1 MSLINKIRHA
11 SIGAQKAMMNLMI
24 LVVFVPHILYGLPPI
39 NSLRVFDSNNKIIG
53 DLGKTFSFQAVVA
66 GGFNTTGYNA
76 NGDRVNALQ
85 YLSADQN
92 GLAMVKGFDAGTEQA
107 AIAQQFNINDDDGV
121 RGHLVFTGNLS
132 MPISSI
138 FTVQKSFGNH
148 WFVGLSLPIYSM
160 KLSNLQWSDQTQNVT
175 FADNLAKTLIT
186 NNLAAN
192 VERLGSGM
200 QLRNWSKTGPSDI
213 TILGGYRHSFVQ
225 NKPWIKNVTVNVRSG
240 FMLPTGLTCNED
252 LIMNFPFG
260 NDGSVGLVVGAGID
274 VDFKQIVDAGIDVE
288 FLHVFNNTRNRRI
301 KVDANQTDFLMLTK
315 ADVQKDPG
323 FFQKFNLYVQPKICA
338 GFSFLCAYQFTKKGK
353 DHLYVISNSY
363 SSTIANTAESLK
375 EWTMHSFVIQPQ
387 LDFSAIT
394 DWQKAPQCALFCKIP
409 FNGARAVQTPTVG
422 FSLTVDF

>member
-1 MSLINKIRHA
+1 MNVMNKIKFKKESMRIHNK
-11 SIGAQKAMMNLMI
+11 IFGVLFFITGAVYA
-24 LVVFVPHILYGLPPI
+24 LPPI
-39 NSLRVFDSNNKIIG
+39 NSLRVFDSNNKIVG
-53 DLGKTFSFQAVVA
+53 DSDKRFSVQALVA

-76 NGDRVNALQ
+76 NGDRVNALH

-92 GLAMVKGFDAGTEQA
+92 SLAMVKGFDATTEQA

-138 FTVQKSFGNH
+138 FTVQKSFGNS

-175 FADNLAKTLIT
+175 FSDNLAKTLIT

-200 QLRNWSKTGPSDI
+200 QLKNWSKTGPGDI

-274 VDFKQIVDAGIDVE
+274 VDFKQVVDAGIDVE

-315 ADVQKDPG
+315 TEVQKDPG
-323 FFQKFNLYVQPKICA
+323 FFQKFNLYVKPKICT
-338 GFSFLCAYQFTKKGK
+338 GFSFLLAYQFAKK
-353 DHLYVISNSY
+353 LWIF
-363 SSTIANTAESLK
+363 K
-375 EWTMHSFVIQPQ
+375 E
-387 LDFSAIT
+387 
-394 DWQKAPQCALFCKIP
+394 
-409 FNGARAVQTPTVG
+409 
-422 FSLTVDF
+422 